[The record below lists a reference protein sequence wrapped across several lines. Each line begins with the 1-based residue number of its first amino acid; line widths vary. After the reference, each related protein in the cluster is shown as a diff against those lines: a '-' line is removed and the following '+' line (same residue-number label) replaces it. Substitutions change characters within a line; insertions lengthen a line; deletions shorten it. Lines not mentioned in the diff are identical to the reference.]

1 MITTHDFVLDVMLF
15 TVVCLADENTSRVD
29 QKTDQVKR
37 KQDNE
42 IINYIKEVRVST
54 VSNTVCIISISD
66 ECSLQIVTDM
76 RSLCCESESK

>member
-1 MITTHDFVLDVMLF
+1 MILLQNVMLS

-37 KQDNE
+37 KQDKE

-54 VSNTVCIISISD
+54 VSNVCVLLIFLMNVH
-66 ECSLQIVTDM
+66 CRL
-76 RSLCCESESK
+76 